1 MNPAALIR
9 DVNQV
14 RNCLMLADTG
24 ATIAKKEC
32 KIYIPT
38 RFAERNLA
46 EVGKDTY
53 IIGIYAI
60 VVEDQFYAVSLVNA
74 MVPIEPTLINV
85 VKVDSVPYYEFV
97 FKPGATVI
105 KTDTVVQ
112 KDVLIYDIYNEILS
126 KSNIPWYLSY
136 NDLGSIFD
144 TAKSLAGAN
153 VGENPEVTEL
163 LISIIARDKIDKN
176 IYYRSTL
183 ESLDDL
189 KTKQPAYIS
198 LKDVTYAASN
208 TTNKL
213 AGSYFSKAVV
223 SALVNKSSRRERIE
237 SLLLR

>member
-1 MNPAALIR
+1 
-9 DVNQV
+9 
-14 RNCLMLADTG
+14 
-24 ATIAKKEC
+24 
-32 KIYIPT
+32 
-38 RFAERNLA
+38 
-46 EVGKDTY
+46 
-53 IIGIYAI
+53 
-60 VVEDQFYAVSLVNA
+60 
-74 MVPIEPTLINV
+74 
-85 VKVDSVPYYEFV
+85 
-97 FKPGATVI
+97 
-105 KTDTVVQ
+105 VQ

-163 LISIIARDKIDKN
+163 LISIIARDKTDKN
-176 IYYRSTL
+176 IYFRSTL

-189 KTKQPAYIS
+189 KTKSPAYIS

-223 SALVNKSSRRERIE
+223 SALVNRSTRRERIE
-237 SLLLR
+237 SLLLK